1 MAGSGR
7 FLVVGLGNPGPQYR
21 DSRHNAGFM
30 IVSELARRSGIALD
44 KNGHRSIYGT
54 GTAAGRRC
62 ILALPQTFMNRSG
75 EAVREMV
82 DYYGL
87 DPAALIVAHDDL
99 DLPTGTV
106 RVKPGGGHGGHNG
119 LRSIV
124 ASLGSGDFRR
134 VKVGIGRPAPGY
146 DAERWVLSTF
156 TAEERVLMASAIP
169 LAADELE
176 LLLSQEHHPNMTAG
190 VA

>member
-21 DSRHNAGFM
+21 DTRHNAGFV
-30 IVSELARRSGIALD
+30 ILAELARRAGIALD
-44 KNGHRSIYGT
+44 KSRHRSTYGT
-54 GTAAGRRC
+54 GVVSGKRC

-146 DAERWVLSTF
+146 DAERWVLTVF
-156 TAEERVLMASAIP
+156 TAEERALMESAIP

-176 LLLSQEHHPNMTAG
+176 RLLGE
-190 VA
+190 